1 MHSTDPS
8 EKIYECTEA
17 LILVGHVT
25 VPKWRMFAF
34 HSCYSYS
41 RMYFFNTLKVSSNSD
56 VLYLFS
62 MRRTDYFSWWHI
74 FGWTIPLRAWISFVC
89 CLFLYNNKSN
99 KRPKEASPVC
109 LEENASEECFHL
121 SSKCIRQNNWTF
133 KCFCWN
139 LLHRYSNAGV

>member
-25 VPKWRMFAF
+25 VPKWQMAEF

-62 MRRTDYFSWWHI
+62 MRRTDYFLMTHFRVNYPFKSVNK
-74 FGWTIPLRAWISFVC
+74 FRLSIS
-89 CLFLYNNKSN
+89 L
-99 KRPKEASPVC
+99 
-109 LEENASEECFHL
+109 
-121 SSKCIRQNNWTF
+121 Q
-133 KCFCWN
+133 
-139 LLHRYSNAGV
+139 